1 MHLQKLDNRA
11 IPTTPGEIR
20 CFVGIKNERIR
31 LPYFLR
37 YYRQLGVDRF
47 FFIDNGSS
55 DNSIAYLT
63 EQDDCH
69 CFHSEGS
76 HFADNIWP
84 PRWLNTLLN
93 VFGCGYW
100 CVCVDADELLV
111 YPHCETLQL
120 RKFCAYLDLA
130 QSEAVAA
137 LMLDMYGGGPIANA
151 KYQEGQSFLRTSRYF
166 DSEVGWTNPV
176 PDSCPPEQT
185 FGGVRERAFWTGK
198 YKHTLPPCISKVPV
212 VRWQRG
218 VEYKVAQHFISNV
231 RLSEL
236 RATLLHFKFLTGFQT
251 GTTNSLLENRGVTE
265 KTLEERDAYLEAL
278 KRNPRLKLRNTK
290 SIAYRGSRQLVQLGW
305 AKTSQAYDKFTRSVK
320 SHKWCIGDS
329 KRGQASKD
337 DKYQIANT
345 LTQWA

>member
-1 MHLQKLDNRA
+1 MTHLQKLDNRE
-11 IPTTPGEIR
+11 IPSVPGEIR
-20 CFVGIKNERIR
+20 CFVGIKNERMR
-31 LPYFLR
+31 LAYFLR

-55 DNSIAYLT
+55 DNSVAFLA

-93 VFGCGYW
+93 VFGRGHW

-120 RKFCAYLDLA
+120 QQFCAYLDHS
-130 QSEAVAA
+130 QREAVAG
-137 LMLDMYGGGPIANA
+137 LMLDMYGSGPVANA
-151 KYQEGQSFLRTSRYF
+151 KYREGQPFLKTSRYF
-166 DSEVGWTNPV
+166 DHELGWINPV
-176 PDSCPPEQT
+176 PDSCPPEQM
-185 FGGVRERAFWTGK
+185 FGGVRERAFWIGK
-198 YKHTLPPCISKVPV
+198 YKQTLPPCISKVPV

-236 RATLLHFKFLTGFQT
+236 CVALLHFKFLIGFQN
-251 GTTNSLLENRGVTE
+251 GTTNSLLENRGVAE
-265 KTLEERDAYLEAL
+265 KTLEERGAYLEAL
-278 KRNPRLKLRNTK
+278 KRKPRLRLRNEK
-290 SIAYRGSRQLVQLGW
+290 SIEYKDSRQLVELGW
-305 AKTSQAYDKFTRSVK
+305 AKTSQTYERFARSVK
-320 SHKWCIGDS
+320 SHKWCSENS
-329 KRGQASKD
+329 KPRRMANT
-337 DKYQIANT
+337 IENT
-345 LTQWA
+345 LTR